1 MPSDATVSTFQ
12 EGIME
17 WSADNLREFSWRQTS
32 EPYEVLIA
40 EILLQRTAAEK
51 VEPIYDEFLKR
62 YPSPSVLSKAD
73 VSEVADG
80 LKPLGLHNKRS
91 TAPVRIGDLLSERAV
106 PQSKGE
112 LLELPFVGRYAANAT
127 LCFAYNRRRPIVDRN
142 VVRVYERA
150 FGVDLDYRDDES
162 WAFGERLLPDTDYRR
177 YNLAVLDFA
186 AEICTA
192 RSPSCTRCFF
202 KQDCAFFRRSE

>member
-1 MPSDATVSTFQ
+1 MPSDATVSTLR

-17 WSADNLREFSWRQTS
+17 WSADNLRDFSWRQTC

-40 EILLQRTAAEK
+40 EILLQRTAADK

-62 YPSPSVLSKAD
+62 YPSPSALSKAE
-73 VSEVADG
+73 VSEVADV
-80 LKPLGLHNKRS
+80 LEPLGLHNKRG
-91 TAPVRIGDLLSERAV
+91 AALVRIGDLLSDQAV
-106 PQSKGE
+106 PQSEGE
-112 LLELPFVGRYAANAT
+112 LMELPFVGRYAANAT

-150 FGVDLDYRDDES
+150 FDVDLDYRDDES
-162 WAFGERLLPDTDYRR
+162 WAFAKRILPDTDYRR

-192 RSPSCTRCFF
+192 RSPKCTSCFF
-202 KQDCAFFRRSE
+202 KQDCAFFSRSK